1 MNMRRAL
8 LAIRSLRWLSVE
20 IRRIALLRTHQV
32 SQAVFGSASARHE
45 DLKDRDYTGVLYIG
59 LGDQFDDDRRLVRE
73 AASALRPAT
82 RPTWAGAS
90 PPVVISAGSR
100 PPARE
105 ARHKW

>member
-20 IRRIALLRTHQV
+20 MRRAAMLRTHQV

-45 DLKDRDYTGVLYIG
+45 DLKGRDFTGVLYIG

-73 AASALRPAT
+73 AASALHPPIRS
-82 RPTWAGAS
+82 TWAGA
-90 PPVVISAGSR
+90 
-100 PPARE
+100 ARE
-105 ARHKW
+105 ARHKR